1 MGSYANDR
9 DLLTIIVAVLTRTFF
24 FFFFVNMTQ
33 IESFEKREL
42 QLRTLLSHWP
52 HSLIIDRGAAY
63 CK

>member
-24 FFFFVNMTQ
+24 FFFVNMTQ

-42 QLRTLLSHWP
+42 QLRTLLSDWP